1 MKKNGQRRTPAPGTK
16 YSYICHHQPSLLS
29 VSYTH
34 LLRYAF
40 DNDYTSR
47 WHSNWKGATDKLTGS
62 NSFYAEINF
71 GQKYTINQ
79 FSFTPRTDTA
89 SGYVTKADLYIKAND
104 SDEWTLVAQ
113 DQTFAADATQK
124 TFTFD
129 AQEVQ
134 YVKFVAKASS
144 DGWVAVSEFD
154 IANTA
159 QNPDRCV

>member
-1 MKKNGQRRTPAPGTK
+1 MR
-16 YSYICHHQPSLLS
+16 
-29 VSYTH
+29 
-34 LLRYAF
+34 F

-113 DQTFAADATQK
+113 DQTFAADAAQK

-154 IANTA
+154 VANTA
-159 QNPDRCV
+159 QDPGSAGS

>member
-1 MKKNGQRRTPAPGTK
+1 MYNKSKWTGTTNSETT
-16 YSYICHHQPSLLS
+16 YNN
-29 VSYTH
+29 VEG

-89 SGYVTKADLYIKAND
+89 SGYVTKADLYIKA
-104 SDEWTLVAQ
+104 
-113 DQTFAADATQK
+113 F
-124 TFTFD
+124 
-129 AQEVQ
+129 
-134 YVKFVAKASS
+134 
-144 DGWVAVSEFD
+144 
-154 IANTA
+154 
-159 QNPDRCV
+159 C